1 MSDSAGGSGAGRP
14 QDRPQRP
21 DRAPGERLPVFP
33 LGTVLY
39 PGLPLALLIFEDRYR
54 AMMRDLLRLPQEE
67 RRFGVVA
74 IREGYEVAGG
84 VARGGAGGGGVAG
97 RQSSYRVGCE
107 AQLGTV
113 ERHSDGRFEVETVGA
128 RRFRVDAVH
137 PGGEYLTA
145 DVVHLGEP
153 LGADVAAAAERALA
167 GFAGYR
173 HVLSR
178 HRGDDVMVGELPA
191 DPLALSYALAATAP
205 LTLADRQAMLEVPD
219 AQQRLHRLADL
230 LAAELQALRAV
241 PSLPATDV
249 ARTGWSPN

>member
-1 MSDSAGGSGAGRP
+1 M
-14 QDRPQRP
+14 
-21 DRAPGERLPVFP
+21 
-33 LGTVLY
+33 LY
-39 PGLPLALLIFEDRYR
+39 PGLTLPLLIFEDRYR
-54 AMMRDLLRLPQEE
+54 AMMRDLLRLPQAE

-84 VARGGAGGGGVAG
+84 SAGAAAGVAG

-113 ERHSDGRFEVETVGA
+113 ERLSGGRFEVETVGA

-145 DVVHLGEP
+145 DVAHLGEP
-153 LGADVAAAAERALA
+153 LGAAVAREAERALA
-167 GFAGYR
+167 AFAAYR
-173 HVLSR
+173 HVLAR
-178 HRGDDVMVGELPA
+178 HSGGDVMVGELPA
-191 DPLALSYALAATAP
+191 DPLALSYALAATVP

-219 AQQRLHRLADL
+219 AQQRLNRLADL
-230 LAAELQALRAV
+230 LAAELLALRAV